1 MALYSLIVPL
11 RNYSLTPT
19 LFGNVSF
26 APYCWLIG
34 QLMLSYESLHELS
47 AVKKL
52 IVMHTCAFLST

>member
-19 LFGNVSF
+19 VFGNASS
-26 APYCWLIG
+26 ALCCWLIG
-34 QLMLSYESLHELS
+34 QMMSSDESLHELS

-52 IVMHTCAFLST
+52 LL